1 MDQIIRMDQIIII
14 DQIDSN
20 RALQSLNSMIH
31 YDGSKFEHQ
40 IITMDQI
47 ITIDQIEH

>member
-1 MDQIIRMDQIIII
+1 MDQIITMDQIIII

-20 RALQSLNSMIH
+20 RALQFLHSMIH
-31 YDGSKFEHQ
+31 YDGSKFDHQ

-47 ITIDQIEH
+47 ITIDPIEH